1 MRKALLLTLGGG
13 VGYVLG
19 ARAGRP
25 AYDRITTRW
34 SDLAS
39 AVGISDVFQAVK
51 DAGCDVRDS
60 AVRRASDA
68 VSTTAD
74 EATHRIDANSGDGG
88 PSSSVVIPIGIQ
100 VGEASGGH

>member
-34 SDLAS
+34 SDFAS
-39 AVGISDVFQAVK
+39 AVGISDVLQAVK
-51 DAGCDVRDS
+51 DASCDVRDS
-60 AVRRASDA
+60 AVRRTSDA
-68 VSTTAD
+68 VSTTAH
-74 EATHRIDANSGDGG
+74 EATDRIDASSGS
-88 PSSSVVIPIGIQ
+88 PSSSVVIPIGIP